1 MIIKHHF
8 FSSQQLGVEARID
21 EVEMKV
27 SRHSFDEA
35 DDEVDSIMSRPLQQ
49 PQMDLR
55 EDSILN
61 DTGGSDLGN
70 LTDRKKNLV
79 QSEPN
84 NREGFRYESPT
95 MRIAYC

>member
-1 MIIKHHF
+1 M
-8 FSSQQLGVEARID
+8 QQLGVEARID
-21 EVEMKV
+21 DVEMKV
-27 SRHSFDEA
+27 SHSFDEA

-70 LTDRKKNLV
+70 LTDRKKSLV

-84 NREGFRYESPT
+84 NREGFRYEPPT
-95 MRIAYC
+95 MRIAF